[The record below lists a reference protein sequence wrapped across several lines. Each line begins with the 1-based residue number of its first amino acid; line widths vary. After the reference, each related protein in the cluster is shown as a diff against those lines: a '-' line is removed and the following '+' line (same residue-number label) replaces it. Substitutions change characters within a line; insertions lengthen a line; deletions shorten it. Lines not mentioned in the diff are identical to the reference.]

1 MLLVLP
7 TPLSPI
13 SEVTCRQLLHV
24 LVGSCLC
31 VRHQGAKILAV
42 TLD

>member
-1 MLLVLP
+1 MLLMLP
-7 TPLSPI
+7 TPMSPI

-31 VRHQGAKILAV
+31 LRYQGVKILGV